1 MTSYR
6 IEKYSFD
13 SDELHQAGAL
23 NRDLHNWPVV
33 YLLNQPGRSKRERG
47 RVYVGETQNFVERMD
62 QHLVSVDKQA
72 LELVRVVVDETFNKS
87 VCLDLE
93 SQLIGLAFGDGT
105 NEVLNGNRGIV
116 DRNYYDRDRYRRTFD
131 EIYDELLRSG
141 MFERTIPEIV
151 NSELFKY
158 SPFKSL
164 NHDQASAVLDIM
176 EGLAEDLRNVDT
188 LGNLLFVSG
197 QPGTGKTIVAIYM
210 LKLIADLGDHR
221 DGEELDESTM
231 FSELFVRGQR
241 EVFEGLRVA
250 FVIPQQSLRRTIKNV
265 FARTPGLSEAM
276 VIDAFELAESDEVFD
291 VVFVDEAHRLNQ
303 YSSQA
308 HGSVTKRYKDIN
320 ESLFGGSKPT
330 ASQLDWVR
338 ARSRHAVLL
347 IDPLQTVRPQDI
359 PVEEYE
365 RELGLARSES
375 RAYQLVTQMRST
387 GGKSYIDYV
396 YQVLSHNPPMEQSE
410 FDSYEVGIVDSPQA
424 FVERIHRREGEVG
437 LARVV
442 AGYAWKWVSK
452 SDKNAFDIDLGEGVR
467 MKWNTATVDW
477 VNSPGSIEEAGSI
490 HTIQGYDL
498 NYAGVVFGA
507 DLRYDLESETL
518 FIDRDSY
525 FDKRGK
531 VNNAMGG
538 QTTTDEMLFTMIT
551 NVYAV
556 LMTRGI
562 KGTFIH
568 AVDPGLREYLGRY
581 FPVLG

>member
-6 IEKYSFD
+6 IEKFNFD
-13 SDELHQAGAL
+13 AVELHEAGAL
-23 NRDLHNWPVV
+23 DRDLHNWPVV
-33 YLLNQPGRSKRERG
+33 YLLNQPGAGRRERG

-62 QHLVSVDKQA
+62 QHLGSVEKRS

-93 SQLIGLAFGDGT
+93 SRLIGLAFGDGT
-105 NEVLNGNRGIV
+105 NKVLNGNRGIV
-116 DRNYYDRDRYRRTFD
+116 DRNYYDRERYRRTFD
-131 EIYDELLRSG
+131 EIYEELLRSG

-164 NHDQASAVLDIM
+164 NLDQASAVLDIM
-176 EGLAEDLRNVDT
+176 EGLAEDLRTPDVF
-188 LGNLLFVSG
+188 GNLLFVSG

-210 LKLIADLGDHR
+210 LKLIADLGQGVE
-221 DGEELDESTM
+221 GEELDESTM
-231 FSELFVRGQR
+231 FSELFVPGQR

-250 FVIPQQSLRRTIKNV
+250 FVIPQQSLRKTIRKV
-265 FARTPGLSEAM
+265 FARTPGLSESM
-276 VIDAFELAESDEVFD
+276 VIDAFEMAESPEPFD

-303 YSSQA
+303 FSAQA

-320 ESLFGGSKPT
+320 SSLFDGRNPT

-338 ARSRHAVLL
+338 ARARHAVLL

-359 PVEEYE
+359 ALEDYQ
-365 RELGLARSES
+365 RELDRAHAES
-375 RAYQLVTQMRST
+375 RAYQLVTQMRSA

-396 YQVLSHNPPMEQSE
+396 YQVLSQNPPVETSVFE
-410 FDSYEVGIVDSPQA
+410 GYEVGLVDAPSA
-424 FVERIHRREGEVG
+424 LIDLIHRREAEHG
-437 LARVV
+437 LSRVV
-442 AGYAWKWVSK
+442 AGYAWPWVSRK
-452 SDKNAFDIDLGEGVR
+452 DKAAYDIDLGEGVR
-467 MKWNTATVDW
+467 MKWNTTTVDW
-477 VNSPGSIEEAGSI
+477 VNSAGSIDEAGSI

-507 DLRYDLESETL
+507 DLRYDPEAGELY
-518 FIDRDSY
+518 IDRGNY
-525 FDKRGK
+525 FDARGK
-531 VNNAMGG
+531 ANNPLGG
-538 QTTTDEMLFTMIT
+538 QTTTDEKLFTLIT
-551 NVYAV
+551 NIYAV

-568 AVDPGLREYLGRY
+568 VVDPGLREYLGRY

>member
-1 MTSYR
+1 
-6 IEKYSFD
+6 
-13 SDELHQAGAL
+13 
-23 NRDLHNWPVV
+23 
-33 YLLNQPGRSKRERG
+33 
-47 RVYVGETQNFVERMD
+47 
-62 QHLVSVDKQA
+62 
-72 LELVRVVVDETFNKS
+72 
-87 VCLDLE
+87 
-93 SQLIGLAFGDGT
+93 
-105 NEVLNGNRGIV
+105 
-116 DRNYYDRDRYRRTFD
+116 
-131 EIYDELLRSG
+131 
-141 MFERTIPEIV
+141 
-151 NSELFKY
+151 
-158 SPFKSL
+158 
-164 NHDQASAVLDIM
+164 
-176 EGLAEDLRNVDT
+176 
-188 LGNLLFVSG
+188 
-197 QPGTGKTIVAIYM
+197 
-210 LKLIADLGDHR
+210 
-221 DGEELDESTM
+221 
-231 FSELFVRGQR
+231 
-241 EVFEGLRVA
+241 
-250 FVIPQQSLRRTIKNV
+250 
-265 FARTPGLSEAM
+265 
-276 VIDAFELAESDEVFD
+276 
-291 VVFVDEAHRLNQ
+291 
-303 YSSQA
+303 
-308 HGSVTKRYKDIN
+308 
-320 ESLFGGSKPT
+320 
-330 ASQLDWVR
+330 
-338 ARSRHAVLL
+338 
-347 IDPLQTVRPQDI
+347 
-359 PVEEYE
+359 
-365 RELGLARSES
+365 
-375 RAYQLVTQMRST
+375 MRST

-396 YQVLSHNPPMEQSE
+396 YQVLSHNPPMELSVFE
-410 FDSYEVGIVDSPQA
+410 EYEVGLVDSPKA